1 MPGTHIAKIS
11 PDSHREGQFVKSH
24 GYIDSDTAPCIIAC
38 DVYRSAL
45 RFTGVDAP
53 DGNVAIVYLPAHL
66 HLRPDQLRREL
77 VHCLE
82 SETGRRTCAGCL
94 YGLCF
99 PDIDTVL
106 GARRIERIA
115 CGHCY
120 EILLGRAAYAAL
132 IAEQPG
138 TFFLEKTLLEDFD
151 NLCRAPLELD
161 DPEMRQLYFE
171 HYRQVVYIRQP
182 SDRNLIGKARA
193 IAEMLGLTFVVADA
207 DYADLLSF
215 LKHLKFDTL

>member
-1 MPGTHIAKIS
+1 MKESEYANSGA
-11 PDSHREGQFVKSH
+11 
-24 GYIDSDTAPCIIAC
+24 APCLIAC

-53 DGNVAIVYLPAHL
+53 GRDVAIVYLPAHL

-77 VHCLE
+77 VRCLE
-82 SETGRRTCAGCL
+82 SETGCRPCAGCL
-94 YGLCF
+94 YGQCF

-120 EILLGRAAYAAL
+120 EILLGRNAHAAL
-132 IAEQPG
+132 VAEQPG
-138 TFFLEKTLLEDFD
+138 TFFLEKALLEDFD

-182 SDRNLIGKARA
+182 SDCNLIGRARA
-193 IAEMLGLTFVVADA
+193 IAEMLGLAFVVADA
-207 DYADLLSF
+207 DYADLLRF
-215 LKHLKFDTL
+215 LKDLKIDTL

>member
-1 MPGTHIAKIS
+1 MK
-11 PDSHREGQFVKSH
+11 DSEHENSG
-24 GYIDSDTAPCIIAC
+24 TAPCLIAC

-45 RFTGVDAP
+45 RFIGVDAP
-53 DGNVAIVYLPAHL
+53 GGDVDIIYLPAHL
-66 HLRPDQLRREL
+66 HLRPDRLRREL
-77 VHCLE
+77 VDCLE
-82 SETGRRTCAGCL
+82 SVTGRRTCAGCL

-120 EILLGRAAYAAL
+120 EILLGRGAYTAL
-132 IAEQPG
+132 TEAQPG
-138 TFFLEKTLLEDFD
+138 TFFAEKSLIEDFD
-151 NLCRAPLELD
+151 NLCRTPLELD

-182 SDRNLIGKARA
+182 LDRNLIGPARG
-193 IAEMLGLTFVVADA
+193 IAEMLGLAFVVAEA
-207 DYADLLSF
+207 DYTDLRVF
-215 LKHLKFDTL
+215 LNHLKIDAP

>member
-1 MPGTHIAKIS
+1 VINHE
-11 PDSHREGQFVKSH
+11 H
-24 GYIDSDTAPCIIAC
+24 IDSGRAACIIAC

-53 DGNVAIVYLPAHL
+53 DGNFAIVYLPAHL
-66 HLRPDQLRREL
+66 HLRPDQLRREMVL
-77 VHCLE
+77 CLN
-82 SETGRRTCAGCL
+82 SEIGRRPCSGCL
-94 YGLCF
+94 YGQCF
-99 PDIDTVL
+99 PDIDSVL
-106 GARRIERIA
+106 GVRRIERIA

-120 EILLGRAAYAAL
+120 EILLGRGVYNAL
-132 IAEQPG
+132 ITEQPG

-182 SDRNLIGKARA
+182 SDCNLIAKARA
-193 IAEMLGLTFVVADA
+193 IAEMLGLAFVVADA
-207 DYADLLSF
+207 DYTDLLTF
-215 LKHLKFDTL
+215 LNHLRIDPR